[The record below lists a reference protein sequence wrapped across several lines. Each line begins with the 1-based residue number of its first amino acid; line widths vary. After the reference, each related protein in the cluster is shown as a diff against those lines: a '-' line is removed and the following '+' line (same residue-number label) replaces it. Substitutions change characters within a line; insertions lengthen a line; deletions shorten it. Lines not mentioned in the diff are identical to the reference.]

1 MYKFKV
7 TMLKE
12 GLVYMNLVGRKVKS
26 RESRRNFQKIESR
39 IRFLSSKSFVCD
51 QSNDKQR

>member
-7 TMLKE
+7 TMLKR

>member
-7 TMLKE
+7 TMLKR

-39 IRFLSSKSFVCD
+39 IRFLSSKSFVYD